1 MAPVL
6 LENSMVVWDLG
17 RDDVEYR
24 TPAHEKEHEVKLLR
38 DSPDESCGTAS
49 TAV

>member
-24 TPAHEKEHEVKLLR
+24 TPTHEKEHSETMR
-38 DSPDESCGTAS
+38 DSPDESCGRAS